1 MEIVTGTVDNV
12 SEGYYHQTT
21 KKGGNSPVSH
31 HTVSFT
37 IANKQAHFRTHNP
50 PSINPGDEVTI
61 AGKSL
66 SSGLNVYVSSRATR
80 LPKTWR
86 RSLASTS
93 TSSGSRQTGT
103 TSCGWS
109 RRSVPG
115 RFGLRRCWQSC
126 PHSHARTDW
135 RWRYAISVAS
145 IGPSFCP
152 SGGRTPKCAGT
163 RRSASTRASP
173 RTPWPAHCSSIA
185 SENCATGLSRA
196 SSTEHLD

>member
-66 SSGLNVYVSSRATR
+66 SSGLNVTKSPNPCKA
-80 LPKTWR
+80 
-86 RSLASTS
+86 
-93 TSSGSRQTGT
+93 GSAQ
-103 TSCGWS
+103 
-109 RRSVPG
+109 
-115 RFGLRRCWQSC
+115 
-126 PHSHARTDW
+126 
-135 RWRYAISVAS
+135 AIIAMS
-145 IGPSFCP
+145 IGNWPV
-152 SGGRTPKCAGT
+152 
-163 RRSASTRASP
+163 
-173 RTPWPAHCSSIA
+173 PAHSFPK
-185 SENCATGLSRA
+185 LR
-196 SSTEHLD
+196 

>member
-66 SSGLNVYVSSRATR
+66 SSGLNVYAFNNKTNGTYGTYYFATFFWIAVVWLVFALFLLIVGPGFFVILLPVTLGAGFFAYSGYQAREALKLCRAE
-80 LPKTWR
+80 K
-86 RSLASTS
+86 
-93 TSSGSRQTGT
+93 
-103 TSCGWS
+103 
-109 RRSVPG
+109 
-115 RFGLRRCWQSC
+115 
-126 PHSHARTDW
+126 
-135 RWRYAISVAS
+135 
-145 IGPSFCP
+145 
-152 SGGRTPKCAGT
+152 
-163 RRSASTRASP
+163 
-173 RTPWPAHCSSIA
+173 
-185 SENCATGLSRA
+185 E
-196 SSTEHLD
+196 